1 MGLVLN
7 WCRVTWPFHVISS
20 VARKKAL
27 AKTSNSGLQ
36 AALDWLANN
45 QDNAGENLSEDED
58 NDPKSL
64 CCNDCG
70 KLFSSVAL
78 AQLHAAKSG
87 HQEFSESDKALPE
100 LTWEE
105 KTARLLELKRKLAE
119 KKASEAKALEE
130 EAKQAELLRRKSG
143 HTAAQARREM
153 AEREMIKAAEQMR
166 KDREE
171 EKQIRARIR
180 AEIEEE
186 KRLRK
191 EAAET
196 VTRPSQGT
204 QSEPQKVPTLVSD
217 DSKATRIQVKL
228 PNGESVR
235 GVFRAEEKLA
245 SLLDKISEKSE
256 LDNSSRLVVPFPHKI
271 INPSV
276 ESEMT
281 LGDLG
286 LCPSASL
293 VLKP

>member
-1 MGLVLN
+1 M
-7 WCRVTWPFHVISS
+7 
-20 VARKKAL
+20 AR
-27 AKTSNSGLQ
+27 TSNGGLQ

-45 QDNAGENLSEDED
+45 QDNAGEDLSEGED

-87 HQEFSESDKALPE
+87 HQDFSESDKALPE
-100 LTWEE
+100 LTPEE
-105 KTARLLELKRKLAE
+105 KTARLVELRQKLAE
-119 KKASEAKALEE
+119 KRALEAKTLEG

-180 AEIEEE
+180 AEMEEE
-186 KRLRK
+186 KRLRR
-191 EAAET
+191 EAAEAA
-196 VTRPSQGT
+196 TRPSQET
-204 QSEPQKVPTLVSD
+204 QSEPQKLPTLVSD

-235 GVFRAEEKLA
+235 GVFQAEEKLA
-245 SLLDKISEKSE
+245 LLLDKIWEKGE
-256 LDNSSRLVVPFPHKI
+256 LDNGSRLVVPFPHRI
-271 INPSV
+271 IDPFV
-276 ESEMT
+276 ESET
-281 LGDLG
+281 TFRDLG